1 MSLLS
6 TLLTCSFNNLKFL
19 HIQKENLH
27 ILFKLFSD
35 VTVYEIHDKSFLT
48 VFYKSFLGLSRKLSE
63 RTIYSWIRSK
73 SRSKDLSKC
82 YQIVVKKIP
91 MHYVKQKLAYRTKN

>member
-73 SRSKDLSKC
+73 SRSKRFIKMLSNSSEKNPHALC
-82 YQIVVKKIP
+82 K
-91 MHYVKQKLAYRTKN
+91 TKTGLQN